1 MEKYL
6 ILLSPSLSQDLFGN
20 NTISPPWQLFA
31 TSPVCFWHR
40 HLHPPEKLHHKLYTF
55 TFWSFFQNMF
65 FVFTNI
71 YTCLRNCTKTVHL
84 HFFTIFFCKTC
95 PLFTNTYT
103 CLKNCT
109 TKCTHSLVCQFILQ
123 NLFSILQRFT
133 PAWKIAPQTVRLHF
147 LQNMFFVL
155 LTKIYTCLTYLQV
168 SLQIV
173 ILWFCLQ
180 KLDLFAFQ
188 GFWNVY
194 EIELSVF

>member
-1 MEKYL
+1 ML
-6 ILLSPSLSQDLFGN
+6 IERMSDKN
-20 NTISPPWQLFA
+20 RKE
-31 TSPVCFWHR
+31 HR
-40 HLHPPEKLHHKLYTF
+40 QTLWF
-55 TFWSFFQNMF
+55 S
-65 FVFTNI
+65 
-71 YTCLRNCTKTVHL
+71 KTL
-84 HFFTIFFCKTC
+84 ICKTC

-155 LTKIYTCLTYLQV
+155 LTKIYTCLAYLQV

-188 GFWNVY
+188 GFCNVY

>member
-71 YTCLRNCTKTVHL
+71 YTRLKNCTTNCTPLLFGHFFQDMFFVFTNIYTCLRNCT
-84 HFFTIFFCKTC
+84 
-95 PLFTNTYT
+95 TNPTP
-103 CLKNCT
+103 
-109 TKCTHSLVCQFILQ
+109 SLVCCFV
-123 NLFSILQRFT
+123 
-133 PAWKIAPQTVRLHF
+133 W
-147 LQNMFFVL
+147 QNMFFVL
-155 LTKIYTCLTYLQV
+155 LAKIYTCLIYLQV
-168 SLQIV
+168 YVQFV
-173 ILWFCLQ
+173 ILR
-180 KLDLFAFQ
+180 
-188 GFWNVY
+188 
-194 EIELSVF
+194 VFSL

>member
-84 HFFTIFFCKTC
+84 HFFTIFFAKHV
-95 PLFTNTYT
+95 P
-103 CLKNCT
+103 CL
-109 TKCTHSLVCQFILQ
+109 QILT
-123 NLFSILQRFT
+123 L
-133 PAWKIAPQTVRLHF
+133 AWKIAPQTLHLHLFAVLFGKTCSLFF
-147 LQNMFFVL
+147 LQRFTLAWFTFRCLCNLWSCGVFL
-155 LTKIYTCLTYLQV
+155 CKSLTYL
-168 SLQIV
+168 
-173 ILWFCLQ
+173 
-180 KLDLFAFQ
+180 
-188 GFWNVY
+188 G
-194 EIELSVF
+194 